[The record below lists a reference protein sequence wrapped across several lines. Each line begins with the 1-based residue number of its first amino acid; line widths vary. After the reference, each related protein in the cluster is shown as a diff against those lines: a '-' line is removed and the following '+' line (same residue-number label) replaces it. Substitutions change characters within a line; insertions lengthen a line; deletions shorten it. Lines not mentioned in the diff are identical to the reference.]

1 MIRHLRLH
9 RIKLGKVTQMSF
21 GNTKI
26 FYIIQQVLILTM
38 MLAALFALFYGDI
51 STIYKVAIVV
61 VVFAIVILMNLA
73 VQILRAYDQI
83 QQQQRRAAK

>member
-1 MIRHLRLH
+1 M
-9 RIKLGKVTQMSF
+9 QMSF

-38 MLAALFALFYGDI
+38 MIAALFALFYGDI
-51 STIYKVAIVV
+51 STIYKVVIVAIVFV
-61 VVFAIVILMNLA
+61 IVILMNLA

-83 QQQQRRAAK
+83 RQQQRRAANYA